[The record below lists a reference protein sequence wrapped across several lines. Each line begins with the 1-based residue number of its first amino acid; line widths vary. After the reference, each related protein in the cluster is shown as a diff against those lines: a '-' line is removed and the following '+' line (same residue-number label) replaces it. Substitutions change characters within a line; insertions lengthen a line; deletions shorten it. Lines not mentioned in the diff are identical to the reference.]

1 MRILLTGRTGQV
13 GGYLADLLPACGEL
27 VALDR
32 SQLDLLDRTAI
43 VRIVRDLKPEVI
55 INPAA
60 YTAVDKAESDAAAA
74 HALNALAPEVLAEE
88 AKRLQAVLI
97 HYSTDYVFDG
107 TANEAYSEDSP
118 VNPQNVYGRSKLAGE
133 QAIQAVGRHWLILR
147 TSWVYGL
154 TGKNFLLTMQR
165 LARERP
171 ELQVVNDQIGVPNW
185 SFALAQT
192 TVTLL
197 NRGLAD
203 LREHSGLYHL
213 SCRGQTNWHD
223 FARAI
228 LGEAVRLVPITT
240 KDYPLPAKRPAYA
253 VLSTTKIAKTF
264 GLELP
269 FWQDCLRDCLR
280 GGSELAN

>member
-1 MRILLTGRTGQV
+1 MRILLTGPTGQI
-13 GGYLADLLPACGEL
+13 GGYLSDLLPACGEL
-27 VALDR
+27 IALDR
-32 SQLDLLDRTAI
+32 SQLDLFDRTAI
-43 VRIVRDLKPEVI
+43 MRIVRDLKPEII

-107 TANEAYSEDSP
+107 AANEAYSEDSP

-133 QAIQAVGRHWLILR
+133 QAIQTVGKHWLIFR

-171 ELQVVNDQIGVPNW
+171 ELRVVNDQIGVPNW
-185 SFALAQT
+185 SFALAQA

-197 NRGLAD
+197 KRGLAD

-213 SCRGQTNWHD
+213 SCRGQTSWYD

-228 LGEAVRLVPITT
+228 LGEEVRLVAITT

-253 VLSTTKIAKTF
+253 VLSATKIAKTF

-269 FWQDCLRDCLR
+269 FWQDCLKDCLR
-280 GGSELAN
+280 GSSEPAN